1 MTTDPFVEEMR
12 RLKEA
17 KLKENQE
24 NKKVEK
30 KTNLR
35 DVIKKDEKISYDFS
49 GEIIKI
55 KPIQK
60 SNFVSSSVE
69 GLENPALAKKEK

>member
-1 MTTDPFVEEMR
+1 
-12 RLKEA
+12 
-17 KLKENQE
+17 
-24 NKKVEK
+24 
-30 KTNLR
+30 LR
-35 DVIKKDEKISYDFS
+35 DIIKKDEKISYDFS

-60 SNFVSSSVE
+60 NNFATSSVE